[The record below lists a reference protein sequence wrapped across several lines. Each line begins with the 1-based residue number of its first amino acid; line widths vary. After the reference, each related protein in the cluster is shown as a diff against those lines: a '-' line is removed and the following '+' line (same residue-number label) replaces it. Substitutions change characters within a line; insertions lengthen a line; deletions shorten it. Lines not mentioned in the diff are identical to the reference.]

1 MSPHQLLLITALKQ
15 GDWQER
21 EEWDVCVVGSKVVC
35 ICGQWHDCALCQG
48 GLLCGCIG
56 MCEVCL
62 CMCVPFHTEQAVP
75 IHFLHVYAA
84 GADCI

>member
-1 MSPHQLLLITALKQ
+1 MFSVVSVWGDRGKTVSPHQLLLITALKQ

-56 MCEVCL
+56 MCES
-62 CMCVPFHTEQAVP
+62 
-75 IHFLHVYAA
+75 
-84 GADCI
+84 